1 MKLKYAFFDTEPEA
15 VAAEKN
21 IRDELGIPD
30 GTWGFPLGVTEA
42 YSIVE
47 EIGGR
52 WGFQV
57 DDWGCGKADHLVDTE
72 EYEPE
77 EGDGES

>member
-1 MKLKYAFFDTEPEA
+1 MKYAFFNTKSKA
-15 VAAEKN
+15 VNAEKS
-21 IRDELGIPD
+21 IRDELGITD
-30 GTWGFPLGVTEA
+30 GTWGFPLGVTET

-47 EIGGR
+47 EIDGR

-57 DDWGCGKADHLVDTE
+57 DDSGCGKADHLVDTE

-77 EGDGES
+77 EDDG